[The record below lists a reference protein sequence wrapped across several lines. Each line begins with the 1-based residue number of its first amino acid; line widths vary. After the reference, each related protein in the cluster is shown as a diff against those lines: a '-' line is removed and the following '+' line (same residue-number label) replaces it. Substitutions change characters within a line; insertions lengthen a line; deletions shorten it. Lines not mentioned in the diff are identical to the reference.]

1 MTKRYA
7 IGLSS
12 LVVLL
17 LLAASPLGAQ
27 FHRRALP
34 PKWDW
39 LPPTMSYPSKL
50 SAYRFNDDEYPST
63 TRDVQGRVWVVW
75 SSCRPEF
82 TAPPRDK
89 PYRRD
94 WRWPDDGED
103 SIIAR
108 RYDGENWSN
117 EYVVS
122 TVPGVNHKPRVV
134 ADGDGIR
141 VLWTARRD
149 GRWFAYERRW
159 SGGEW
164 ASEQRIADSG
174 ETLTVRARVLTGG
187 GILAVLQ
194 KMAPPRFEL
203 HARVYRDGAWQ
214 PAKQLDE

>member
-50 SAYRFNDDEYPST
+50 SADRFNDDEYPST

-141 VLWTARRD
+141 VLWTAR
-149 GRWFAYERRW
+149 A
-159 SGGEW
+159 
-164 ASEQRIADSG
+164 
-174 ETLTVRARVLTGG
+174 RALTGG

-194 KMAPPRFEL
+194 KVAPPRFEL

-214 PAKQLDE
+214 PAKQLD